1 MQSSHS
7 DTDGGEREA
16 VRFEYF
22 KWEIAGETS
31 MGKMDWE
38 ITGKGSC
45 VKRLATE
52 LLCSLKSW
60 EKWAFIL
67 SSTLGLG
74 GHGSIIFIDK

>member
-31 MGKMDWE
+31 MGKMD
-38 ITGKGSC
+38 
-45 VKRLATE
+45 
-52 LLCSLKSW
+52 
-60 EKWAFIL
+60 
-67 SSTLGLG
+67 
-74 GHGSIIFIDK
+74 